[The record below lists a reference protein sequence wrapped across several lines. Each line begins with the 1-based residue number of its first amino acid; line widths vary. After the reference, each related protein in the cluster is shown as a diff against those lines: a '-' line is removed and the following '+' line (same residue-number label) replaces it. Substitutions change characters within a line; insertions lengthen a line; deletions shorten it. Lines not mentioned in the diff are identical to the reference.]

1 MRTEYTHEDA
11 EEVLKRAIA
20 IDTLDASAKDVVRR
34 TAAEVGVSEA
44 AVERA
49 EREYFKEK
57 VKRAEL
63 EEFVAHQKK
72 SFFSHLG
79 TYVAVNVFLV
89 GIDLISDGRLEWA
102 IYPLLGWGLG
112 IAMHAIGLFSRSGED
127 FHKEF
132 DEWKRSRR
140 AAEDEP

>member
-11 EEVLKRAIA
+11 EEVLRRAIA
-20 IDTLDASAKDVVRR
+20 IDALDSNAKDVVRR
-34 TAAEVGVSEA
+34 TAAEIGVSEE

-49 EREYFKEK
+49 EREYFKDK

-63 EEFVAHQKK
+63 EEFVAHQKR

-79 TYVAVNVFLV
+79 TYVAVNAFLV
-89 GIDLISDGRLEWA
+89 GIDLLSDGKLEWA

-112 IAMHAIGLFSRSGED
+112 IVMHAIGIFSRTSED
-127 FHKEF
+127 FQKQF
-132 DEWKRSRR
+132 DEWKRMRS
-140 AAEDEP
+140 ASEDEP